1 MKIRKLFLAVV
12 SIMVSTAAVAQSYG
26 WHPEDENYAES
37 CTSIMVGKKASTD
50 GSVMTAHSC
59 DSNYRTWLTMEGSKT
74 YQPGQMQPIYL
85 GLLHTEEPDDMR
97 NVEKKGEIPA
107 PTQPTYRFLNVAYPC
122 MNEKQLAIGET
133 TTTGRLELRR
143 MDGMFMIEELERI
156 ALERCAT
163 AREAIALIG
172 ALAEQYGYL
181 DEGECLTIADK
192 KEVWH
197 FEIYGNGTLP
207 VDPKAKKSKKAPA
220 DKPGAMW
227 VAQRIPD
234 DHVGVSAN
242 IPRIA
247 VVDFNDPDNFMTSTG
262 LRERAK
268 ALGLWSGEGDFVFY
282 KVVSSEAKPFSYR
295 EFYVLSTMAP
305 SLGLT
310 FDMAELPFS
319 VKPDKKVSPEDLFAY
334 YRSTYEGT
342 EFDQIKNL
350 SVEVDRKKKE
360 NGKTIYYKE
369 VVYPVSTFMSGDM
382 RALLNKLQ
390 PGVTPRMRHIA
401 AIQCSYSHIMQCR
414 DWLPDEIGG
423 IAYFSFD
430 NPAQTPRIPIYA
442 GATQLP
448 EGWDVCGQARY
459 RKDAAIWAYRE
470 TNRIATIY
478 WDKTRHLLE
487 PRIMYWQE
495 QMMQECELVEKKAAK
510 LLEEGKKE
518 EAAALLNNT
527 AQKFASATAKNWEDI
542 KAELWPIFA
551 RGL

>member
-37 CTSIMVGKKASTD
+37 CTSIMVGKKASSD

-107 PTQPTYRFLNVAYPC
+107 PTQPTYKFLNVAYPC

-172 ALAEQYGYL
+172 ALAEEYGYL

-207 VDPKAKKSKKAPA
+207 VDPKAKKSKKAPV

-430 NPAQTPRIPIYA
+430 NPGQTPRIPIDA
-442 GATQLP
+442 GAPQLP

-487 PRIMYWQE
+487 PRVMYWQE

>member
-1 MKIRKLFLAVV
+1 MKKLFSLAVLFLFV
-12 SIMVSTAAVAQSYG
+12 SAAAFAQNYG

-172 ALAEQYGYL
+172 VLAEEYGYL

-487 PRIMYWQE
+487 PRVMYWQE

>member
-1 MKIRKLFLAVV
+1 MKTRKLFLAVV

-172 ALAEQYGYL
+172 ALAEEYGYL

>member
-172 ALAEQYGYL
+172 ALAEEYGYL

>member
-1 MKIRKLFLAVV
+1 
-12 SIMVSTAAVAQSYG
+12 
-26 WHPEDENYAES
+26 
-37 CTSIMVGKKASTD
+37 
-50 GSVMTAHSC
+50 
-59 DSNYRTWLTMEGSKT
+59 
-74 YQPGQMQPIYL
+74 
-85 GLLHTEEPDDMR
+85 
-97 NVEKKGEIPA
+97 
-107 PTQPTYRFLNVAYPC
+107 
-122 MNEKQLAIGET
+122 
-133 TTTGRLELRR
+133 
-143 MDGMFMIEELERI
+143 
-156 ALERCAT
+156 
-163 AREAIALIG
+163 
-172 ALAEQYGYL
+172 
-181 DEGECLTIADK
+181 
-192 KEVWH
+192 
-197 FEIYGNGTLP
+197 
-207 VDPKAKKSKKAPA
+207 
-220 DKPGAMW
+220 
-227 VAQRIPD
+227 
-234 DHVGVSAN
+234 
-242 IPRIA
+242 
-247 VVDFNDPDNFMTSTG
+247 
-262 LRERAK
+262 
-268 ALGLWSGEGDFVFY
+268 
-282 KVVSSEAKPFSYR
+282 
-295 EFYVLSTMAP
+295 
-305 SLGLT
+305 
-310 FDMAELPFS
+310 
-319 VKPDKKVSPEDLFAY
+319 
-334 YRSTYEGT
+334 
-342 EFDQIKNL
+342 
-350 SVEVDRKKKE
+350 
-360 NGKTIYYKE
+360 
-369 VVYPVSTFMSGDM
+369 MSGDM

-423 IAYFSFD
+423 VAYFSFD